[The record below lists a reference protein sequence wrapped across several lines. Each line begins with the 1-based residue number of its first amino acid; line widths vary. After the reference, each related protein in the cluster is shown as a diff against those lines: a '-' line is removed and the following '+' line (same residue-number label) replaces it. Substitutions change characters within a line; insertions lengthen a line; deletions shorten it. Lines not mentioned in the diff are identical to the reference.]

1 MSIERVSFEAK
12 LQAPPAHEA
21 QLVRDDP
28 EDAFER
34 SVREAMRREPPD
46 SPGPPRW
53 AYDDWP
59 LPFASFWT
67 ALLLM
72 GLCYPARA
80 LTLTLAAMLLGCWLG
95 TRLDRWLRRHPRVG
109 GRRVRFLLGVR

>member
-1 MSIERVSFEAK
+1 MSIEHVSFSAK
-12 LQAPPAHEA
+12 LQAPPAHET

-34 SVREAMRREPPD
+34 SVREAMRREQ
-46 SPGPPRW
+46 SGSGRPPRW

-67 ALLLM
+67 SLLLM
-72 GLCYPARA
+72 ALCYPARSLL
-80 LTLTLAAMLLGCWLG
+80 LTLPAMLFGCWLG
-95 TRLDRWLRRHPRVG
+95 LRFDRWLRRHPRLG
-109 GRRVRFLLGVR
+109 GRRVRFLL